1 MYRYV
6 SRMLAFSVLLG
17 GVGQAQVQ
25 PLAITAQTI
34 NACSITTQ
42 NLDFGTYR
50 AADPSDLRASGTFSL
65 TCNPGVTAQLQFSG
79 YSTRLRH
86 GNDTLGYR
94 LTFVRPNGSSV
105 TPAEIP
111 AGSSPLIVTSAIQ
124 FNGTAQVYQVN
135 GRIPARQWNS
145 PAGTYQETVTLT
157 LEY

>member
-6 SRMLAFSVLLG
+6 SRTLAFSVLLG
-17 GVGQAQVQ
+17 GAGQAQVQ

-50 AADPSDLRASGTFSL
+50 AADPSDLRASGTFSM
-65 TCNPGVTAQLQFSG
+65 TCNPGVTAQLQFTG
-79 YSTRLRH
+79 YTAKLRQ
-86 GNDTLGYR
+86 GSDILDYR

-105 TPAEIP
+105 TPAEVP
-111 AGSSPLIVTSAIQ
+111 AGGYPGIVTSAIQ